1 MAVTDQ
7 TTTTSQLIRE
17 KADVLAEAVVQR
29 MYAAQP
35 EIWERY
41 GEVGRAHSLQDAKY
55 HLAYLAEALAAGD
68 PGLFMDYAAWVKV
81 LFTGLKLPDRAM
93 VDTLQTTIGVLR
105 DHLPPEHADAASEYI
120 DRVLR
125 GWQEAPTTVASF
137 IDESATL
144 GGLARRYLDA
154 LLAGDRRTASQLIL
168 DAVDAGVSVRDIYLH
183 VFQPAQ
189 YEIGRLWQTNQVSV
203 AQEHFCSAATQMI
216 MSQLYPHIFATEKI
230 GRRLVATCVGGELH
244 EIGVRMVADFFEMEG
259 WDSYYL
265 GANTP
270 VESVLRMLKERQA
283 HAVAISATM
292 TFHLPRVTALV
303 QAVRESEVGGQVKIL
318 VGGYPFRVAPGLW
331 REVGADGSALDAL
344 SAVRL
349 ANDLVAAG

>member
-1 MAVTDQ
+1 MADQ
-7 TTTTSQLIRE
+7 PKTASQLIRDMT
-17 KADVLAEAVVQR
+17 DVLAEAVVQR

-35 EIWERY
+35 EVWERY
-41 GEVGRAHSLQDAKY
+41 GEVGRAHSLQDARY
-55 HLAYLAEALAAGD
+55 HLAYLAEALATAD
-68 PGLFMDYAAWVKV
+68 PSLFLDYAAWVKV
-81 LFTGLKLPDRAM
+81 LFAGLRLPDRAM
-93 VDTLQTTIGVLR
+93 VDTLQTTGVVLR
-105 DHLPPEHADAASEYI
+105 DHLPSDAADAACDYI
-120 DRVLR
+120 DLVLR
-125 GWQEAPTTVASF
+125 NWQETPTTVASF
-137 IDESATL
+137 IDEAAPL
-144 GGLARRYLDA
+144 GALARRYLDA

-168 DAVDAGVSVRDIYLH
+168 DAVAQGVSVRDIYLH
-183 VFQPAQ
+183 VFQPSQ
-189 YEIGRLWQTNQVSV
+189 FEIGRLWQTNRVSV
-203 AQEHFCSAATQMI
+203 AQEHFCTAATQMI
-216 MSQLYPHIFATEKI
+216 MSQLYPHIFATEKT

-270 VESVLRMLKERQA
+270 LESVLRTVKERQA

-292 TFHLPRVTALV
+292 TFHLRQVAAMV
-303 QAVRESEVGGQVKIL
+303 EAVRNSEVGGQVKIL